1 MDLIGERERP
11 PLSAGGHIPHA
22 DPLVLG
28 TGGGQSPAVGRKR
41 ELEHPAHVRLGKC
54 DRLGRAEVQEFHNAA
69 EVADGHLPAIRRILH
84 RRDVNRISES
94 PGSGHRRTG
103 GDIPEAGAVVT
114 GRGQRLPVGREGE
127 PTHVA
132 FVAQPRRPQAR
143 AGVVRKLA
151 IGRFREFGRSGRRR
165 PSRVAGPIA
174 ATLDADF
181 WTGTGWC
188 QRGSER
194 HQG

>member
-1 MDLIGERERP
+1 MRE
-11 PLSAGGHIPHA
+11 AT
-22 DPLVLG
+22 G
-28 TGGGQSPAVGRKR
+28 TMHPFFVRR
-41 ELEHPAHVRLGKC
+41 E
-54 DRLGRAEVQEFHNAA
+54 DRRSAA
-69 EVADGHLPAIRRILH
+69 EKSVSRI
-84 RRDVNRISES
+84 
-94 PGSGHRRTG
+94 
-103 GDIPEAGAVVT
+103 
-114 GRGQRLPVGREGE
+114 
-127 PTHVA
+127 